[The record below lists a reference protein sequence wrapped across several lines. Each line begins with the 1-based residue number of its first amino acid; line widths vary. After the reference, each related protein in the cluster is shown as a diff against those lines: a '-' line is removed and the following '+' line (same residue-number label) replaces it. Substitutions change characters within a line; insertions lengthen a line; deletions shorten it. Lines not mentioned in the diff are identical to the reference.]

1 MKIISFLLAAM
12 FLWSWPAESQ
22 TLEENGESG
31 LKLPRFVS
39 LHSNLI
45 NARSG
50 PGVRYPIEWV
60 YMQKNAPVEIVA
72 EFEDW
77 RQIKDWQG
85 SKTWVHRS
93 MLSGRRSAKVITPGE
108 NNIYAK
114 ADYNSNIIAKVE
126 DEVVGDIIKC
136 PVSSAFCQVKFDRI
150 TGWLPR
156 QNLYGIY
163 PEEEIE

>member
-1 MKIISFLLAAM
+1 MKIINFLLAAM

-60 YMQKNAPVEIVA
+60 YMQKTNIQNNT
-72 EFEDW
+72 FW
-77 RQIKDWQG
+77 KRNCRYITC
-85 SKTWVHRS
+85 SK
-93 MLSGRRSAKVITPGE
+93 
-108 NNIYAK
+108 
-114 ADYNSNIIAKVE
+114 
-126 DEVVGDIIKC
+126 
-136 PVSSAFCQVKFDRI
+136 
-150 TGWLPR
+150 
-156 QNLYGIY
+156 
-163 PEEEIE
+163 

>member
-1 MKIISFLLAAM
+1 MKIINFLLAAM

-108 NNIYAK
+108 NNIYSK
-114 ADYNSNIIAKVE
+114 ADYNSNVIAKVE
-126 DEVVGDIIKC
+126 DEVVGDVIKC
-136 PVSSAFCQVKFDRI
+136 PSSSTFCQIKFDRI

-163 PEEEIE
+163 PEEVIE

>member
-1 MKIISFLLAAM
+1 MKIVSFLLAVM

-93 MLSGRRSAKVITPGE
+93 MLSGRRSVKVITPGE

-114 ADYNSNIIAKVE
+114 ADYNSNVIAKVE
-126 DEVVGDIIKC
+126 DEVVGDVIKC
-136 PVSSAFCQVKFDRI
+136 PNTSTFCQVKFDRI

-163 PEEEIE
+163 PEETIE

>member
-1 MKIISFLLAAM
+1 MKTISIVLTAL
-12 FLWSWPAESQ
+12 FLWTNPTVAQ

-31 LKLPRFVS
+31 LKIPRFVS

-60 YMQKNAPVEIVA
+60 YMQKSAPVEIIA

-93 MLSGRRSAKVITPGE
+93 MLTGRRSVKVITPGE

-114 ADYNSNIIAKVE
+114 ADYNSNVIAKVE
-126 DEVVGDIIKC
+126 DEVVGDVVKC
-136 PVSSAFCQVKFDRI
+136 PNESPFCQVKFDRI
-150 TGWLPR
+150 SGWIPR
-156 QNLYGIY
+156 QNLYGLY
-163 PEEEIE
+163 PKEILE

>member
-1 MKIISFLLAAM
+1 MKTISIVLTAL
-12 FLWSWPAESQ
+12 FLWANPTVAQ

-31 LKLPRFVS
+31 LKIPRFVS

-60 YMQKNAPVEIVA
+60 YMQKSAPVEIIA

-93 MLSGRRSAKVITPGE
+93 MLTGRRSVKVITPGE

-114 ADYNSNIIAKVE
+114 ADYNSNVIAKVE
-126 DEVVGDIIKC
+126 DEVVGDVVKC
-136 PVSSAFCQVKFDRI
+136 PNESPFCQVKFDRI
-150 TGWLPR
+150 SGWIPR
-156 QNLYGIY
+156 QNLYGLY
-163 PEEEIE
+163 PKEILE

>member
-1 MKIISFLLAAM
+1 MKTISFLLIAI

-93 MLSGRRSAKVITPGE
+93 MLSGRRSTKVITPGE

-136 PVSSAFCQVKFDRI
+136 PSSSTFCQVKFDRI

-163 PEEEIE
+163 PEETIE

>member
-1 MKIISFLLAAM
+1 MKTISILLASL
-12 FLWSWPAESQ
+12 FLWANPTIAQ

-50 PGVRYPIEWV
+50 PGVRYPIEWI
-60 YMQKNAPVEIVA
+60 YMQKSAPVEIIA

-93 MLSGRRSAKVITPGE
+93 MLTGRRSV
-108 NNIYAK
+108 
-114 ADYNSNIIAKVE
+114 
-126 DEVVGDIIKC
+126 
-136 PVSSAFCQVKFDRI
+136 
-150 TGWLPR
+150 
-156 QNLYGIY
+156 
-163 PEEEIE
+163 